1 MNFQSNTA
9 VLKEKKRGYS
19 CCKNNDKF
27 DTVKSLAMPRKVKVL
42 RMVERWL
49 INIYSLACKANWG
62 IQRSNAGMARSSGWV
77 NHFLCVS

>member
-9 VLKEKKRGYS
+9 ILKEKKRGYS

-27 DTVKSLAMPRKVKVL
+27 DRVKSLAMPRKVKVL

-49 INIYSLACKANWG
+49 INIYSLAYKANWG
-62 IQRSNAGMARSSGWV
+62 IQRSNAGMARSCRLGQKIY
-77 NHFLCVS
+77 